1 MRNYIFICF
10 ILMGF
15 LAQAQED
22 PRDAFIGHYRYSGY
36 TIGYPSGKRDTIIDK
51 ILVYLKHPE
60 DSSKIYV
67 KQNSETVIAKTP
79 LYFFAA
85 DSSFDYAPS
94 IPKQRE
100 HGYFYGV
107 DSAYHYFFQRRPLG
121 MPQHDIIRYYLW
133 GKWIK
138 PLGTGIEELNL
149 QVHTFPNPTKDR
161 VQFSGVTPSSYV
173 LYSLSGKQLKAGQVK
188 NREVSLHELPQGV
201 YLLQLQVGEETVVK
215 RIIQQ

>member
-10 ILMGF
+10 ILIGF

-22 PRDAFIGHYRYSGY
+22 PREPFLGHYLCSGY
-36 TIGYPSGKRDTIIDK
+36 SEGYQSGVITEIKDTIFIVK
-51 ILVYLKHPE
+51 KHPT
-60 DSSKIYV
+60 DSNKIIR
-67 KQNSETVIAKTP
+67 KWDSESNFTDKS
-79 LYFFAA
+79 LHFFTE

-100 HGYFYGV
+100 HGHFYAG
-107 DSAYHYFFQRRPLG
+107 DSVYSFHFHSNPLG
-121 MPQHDIIRYYLW
+121 TTRYYLW

-138 PLGTGIEELNL
+138 PLGTGIEELNF

-201 YLLQLQVGEETVVK
+201 YLLQLQVGEETVLT
-215 RIIQQ
+215 RIIKE